1 MIMPKNQG
9 IPIGSIGAGKID
21 FFPNLSVG
29 NATIIVI
36 KAIQS
41 FYEGQGSRL

>member
-21 FFPNLSVG
+21 FFPDLSIG
-29 NATIIVI
+29 N
-36 KAIQS
+36 AIQS